1 MENQFATHS
10 TPAKIQGLSIQ
21 VGELFS
27 ELYRQSQ
34 DGDKQQYALEAYR
47 NLRRLLPVMATT
59 GRHMGSM
66 AAHAST
72 QKGNIQM

>member
-21 VGELFS
+21 LGELFS
-27 ELYRQSQ
+27 ELYRECQ
-34 DGDKQQYALEAYR
+34 DGDRQQYALEAYK

-59 GRHMGSM
+59 GRHMGST

-72 QKGNIQM
+72 QKGNIRM

>member
-21 VGELFS
+21 LGELFS
-27 ELYRQSQ
+27 ELYRECQ
-34 DGDKQQYALEAYR
+34 DGARQQSALEAYKH
-47 NLRRLLPVMATT
+47 LRRLLPVMATT
-59 GRHMGSM
+59 GRHMGST

-72 QKGNIQM
+72 QKGNIRM